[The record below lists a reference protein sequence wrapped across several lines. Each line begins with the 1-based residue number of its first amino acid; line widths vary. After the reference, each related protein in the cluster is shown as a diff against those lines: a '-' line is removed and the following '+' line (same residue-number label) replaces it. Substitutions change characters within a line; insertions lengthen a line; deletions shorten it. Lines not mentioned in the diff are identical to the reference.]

1 MFIPLL
7 LATHILGLRA
17 AGLWARH
24 HHGRGVFWQSCGT
37 VIRIARDFHWPST
50 CDDLSSDRLPVLE
63 VSGPR
68 SGPFR
73 DYAGLLR
80 LGALPLYLSF
90 HEEPSYHEQP
100 DAWSRNA
107 EEDDGATGQV

>member
-1 MFIPLL
+1 MP
-7 LATHILGLRA
+7 G
-17 AGLWARH
+17 G
-24 HHGRGVFWQSCGT
+24 
-37 VIRIARDFHWPST
+37 
-50 CDDLSSDRLPVLE
+50 
-63 VSGPR
+63 
-68 SGPFR
+68 
-73 DYAGLLR
+73 